1 MTVWQT
7 DRHIATAQ
15 FALWIASRGKN
26 YAPLLWLMH
35 ENNQQNPANCIVS
48 LLCAVAHNSY
58 AHCITA
64 MSGVSVCLSVCP
76 FVCPSH
82 AGTKS
87 PSSSPENLVFEY
99 KFRTVGHRGTPI
111 AGALN
116 DTVVD
121 KNSEK
126 KRKVPSFTSQYL
138 RNVGQYDTLLLLMF
152 RSIQYNTILIG

>member
-1 MTVWQT
+1 
-7 DRHIATAQ
+7 
-15 FALWIASRGKN
+15 
-26 YAPLLWLMH
+26 MH

-64 MSGVSVCLSVCP
+64 MSGVSVCLSVCS

-126 KRKVPSFTSQYL
+126 NANFRAL
-138 RNVGQYDTLLLLMF
+138 RHNISETLG
-152 RSIQYNTILIG
+152 NTTRYYC